1 MVNFGINFNMA
12 KYIAVESVEQF
23 EQMIK
28 DKNLSISKGITQG
41 ILENLVGKRKNIHVL
56 EVYIKNEDTTVDIT
70 CHRDDFLNTLEE
82 NLQTHVYHEDYE
94 ACSGIQKAIK
104 YLKGE

>member
-1 MVNFGINFNMA
+1 MVNSGISFNMA
-12 KYIAVESVEQF
+12 KYIAVNSVEEF

-28 DKNLSISKGITQG
+28 DKDLSISKAITQG

-56 EVYIKNEDTTVDIT
+56 EVFIKDEDTTVDIT
-70 CHRDDFLNTLEE
+70 CHRDDFIETLEE

>member
-1 MVNFGINFNMA
+1 MVNFGISFNMA
-12 KYIAVESVEQF
+12 KYIAVDSVEQF

-28 DKNLSISKGITQG
+28 DKNLAISKGITQG

-56 EVYIKNEDTTVDIT
+56 EIYIKDEDTTVDIT
-70 CHRDDFLNTLEE
+70 CHRDDFVETLEE
-82 NLQTHVYHEDYE
+82 NLQTHIYHEDYE
-94 ACSGIQKAIK
+94 ACSGIQKAIS

>member
-70 CHRDDFLNTLEE
+70 CHREDFVNTLEE
-82 NLQTHVYHEDYE
+82 NLQTHIYHEDYE
-94 ACSGIQKAIK
+94 ACSGIQKSN
-104 YLKGE
+104 

>member
-1 MVNFGINFNMA
+1 MVNSGISFNMA
-12 KYIAVESVEQF
+12 KYIAVSSVEEF

-28 DKNLSISKGITQG
+28 DKDLSISKAITQG

-56 EVYIKNEDTTVDIT
+56 EVFIKNEDTTVDIT
-70 CHRDDFLNTLEE
+70 CHRDDFIQTLEE
-82 NLQTHVYHEDYE
+82 NLQTHVYHEEYE